1 MLGFFVFCFFS
12 RFVFLFVLIELH
24 QNIKEFTVNCKGNET
39 FHIFMK
45 LNVAFNVSFRIFLI
59 YYACFYFLFFICAIL
74 TTSTKA
80 DEKTR
85 K

>member
-1 MLGFFVFCFFS
+1 MLGFFVFLVGLF
-12 RFVFLFVLIELH
+12 FLFVLIELH